1 MRWQRRPV
9 VIAAAAVL
17 TAGLVVGVWAAV
29 GGRAA
34 DKPDGPTV
42 RLHATAEQWRNN
54 EVNRELAV
62 ALHNDTG
69 VPVWVSRVDPVL
81 PSFQGATGVDTNTL
95 LPAGGLRVDIPVKF
109 GTGSCIPTAAASHV
123 VVVARPEGA
132 TKWQRVTVPFP
143 NPNPLLDKLLAIDC
157 ATQRVQQSVT
167 LRFGPWHD
175 LGKAGVE
182 GTLVV
187 DRTAAA
193 TGTVQVNEVD
203 GNVMYDFTFAKKA
216 TPLATVTAAA
226 PHAEVPFV
234 AQPQRCDLH
243 AFAEIKKPFEFPVWV
258 ALDGAEALTTT
269 VPVDADDRKALD
281 TMVRRN
287 CGLPPAG

>member
-17 TAGLVVGVWAAV
+17 TAGLVAGVWAAV
-29 GGRAA
+29 GNRAA
-34 DKPDGPTV
+34 EKPDGPVV
-42 RLHATAEQWRNN
+42 RLHATAEQWRTD

-81 PSFQGATGVDTNTL
+81 PSFQGATGVDTHTL
-95 LPAGGLRVDIPVKF
+95 LPASTLRVDIPVKF
-109 GTGSCIPTAAASHV
+109 GTGSCLRTAAASHV
-123 VVVARPEGA
+123 VVTARPEGA
-132 TKWQRVTVPFP
+132 TKWQRVTVPLP
-143 NPNPLLDKLLAIDC
+143 DPNPLLDKLLAIDC

-167 LRFGPWHD
+167 LRFGPWQD
-175 LGKAGVE
+175 LGKAGVR
-182 GTLVV
+182 GSLVV

-193 TGTVQVNEVD
+193 TGTVQVAEVD

-216 TPLATVTAAA
+216 PLADVTAAA
-226 PHAEVPFV
+226 PHAEVSFV

-258 ALDGAEALTTT
+258 SLDGAKPLTTT
-269 VPVDADDRKALD
+269 VPVDDDDRKALD

-287 CGLPPAG
+287 CGLPPA